1 MKKNSILLIFTI
13 LLSSCSMTVDQFL
26 GIPPTSTIV
35 PTFTITNTPTEVP
48 SFTPTVPTPTF
59 TETPT
64 LVGLKTKT
72 SIPEFTSTESTITS
86 VGTTLLPSGT
96 PISLVT
102 QVPMKGFVKLSVSD
116 EAFYKKKPCMPVS
129 VKFTVQV
136 TDPAPVTVVTLF
148 VRFKSKLTNVASR
161 WTSII
166 MEKQAIG
173 IGMYTYDLVPS
184 DMKAVDLFDNAWVQ
198 YQIVSTD
205 ANSTVVGKTDV
216 FSEGLTLLNCV
227 LTATPTASITP
238 TATSTASITPT
249 VLKP

>member
-1 MKKNSILLIFTI
+1 MKKFSILLIFTL

-35 PTFTITNTPTEVP
+35 STFTITNTPTEVP
-48 SFTPTVPTPTF
+48 SLTPTVPTPTF

-72 SIPEFTSTESTITS
+72 STPEFTSTESTVTL
-86 VGTTLLPSGT
+86 VGATPLPSGT
-96 PISLVT
+96 STLFVT
-102 QVPMKGFVKLSVSD
+102 QVPMKGFVKVSVSD
-116 EAFYKKKPCMPVS
+116 EAFYKGKACSPVS

-136 TDPAPVTVVTLF
+136 TDPSAVAVVTLF
-148 VRFKSKLTNVASR
+148 VRFKSKLVNVASR

-173 IGMYTYDLVPS
+173 AGSTYTHDLVPS

-216 FSEGLTLLNCV
+216 FSDRLTLLNCV
-227 LTATPTASITP
+227 PTATPTASITP
-238 TATSTASITPT
+238 T

>member
-1 MKKNSILLIFTI
+1 MKKNSILLVFTL

-26 GIPPTSTIV
+26 GIPPTTTSA
-35 PTFTITNTPTEVP
+35 PTFTITNTLTEAPT
-48 SFTPTVPTPTF
+48 FTPTVPTPTF

-72 SIPEFTSTESTITS
+72 STPEFTSTESTVTS
-86 VGTTLLPSGT
+86 VGATPLPSGT
-96 PISLVT
+96 STSFVT

-116 EAFYKKKPCMPVS
+116 EAFYKKKPCLPVS

-136 TDPAPVTVVTLF
+136 TDPAAVAVVTLF
-148 VRFKSKLTNVASR
+148 VRFKSKLINVASR

-166 MEKQAIG
+166 MEKQAVG
-173 IGMYTYDLVPS
+173 IGTYSHDLIPS
-184 DMKAVDLFDNAWVQ
+184 DMKAEDLFDNAWIQ

-216 FSEGLTLLNCV
+216 FSDRLTLLNCV
-227 LTATPTASITP
+227 PTATPTASITP
-238 TATSTASITPT
+238 TATSTASITST